1 MNDMIPQKDA
11 GQEPAMEAEPTARQK
26 LLQEIGRKLTEARE
40 ACQQSIDK
48 PARKLKLQK
57 RHLEALESGNW
68 DAMPDDVYVLGFLR
82 QYSHYLNVDLTDEI
96 HRLKNNQYTLT
107 KPLTFPD
114 PPLAPSRQWAWIAG
128 SAFVLLFIIFNV
140 MTGDYVSDNN
150 SDTELT
156 PTPVETTATADTIP
170 GENPATEMT
179 DSSIQSPAPVQPAT
193 TTPVTSIPANK
204 DLPASEPAL
213 TTASAKPAAHSKPQ
227 HTAGKHL
234 FRFDAVDSPVWLQI
248 SMPNKNGTG
257 KGRLLKEVLLQAG
270 FHVSIKAETDS
281 LWITC
286 GNAPALR
293 ISVDGTVAATKG
305 SLGAGKKILRD
316 YRFSIRGN

>member
-1 MNDMIPQKDA
+1 MNEMTSQKASGQQHA
-11 GQEPAMEAEPTARQK
+11 GDAEPTVRQA
-26 LLQEIGRKLTEARE
+26 LLQEIGSKLAQARE

-96 HRLKNNQYTLT
+96 HRLKNDQYTLT

-114 PPLAPSRQWAWIAG
+114 PPVAPSRQWAWIAG
-128 SAFVLLFIIFNV
+128 IAFVLLFIVFNV
-140 MTGDYVSDNN
+140 TTGNFISDNN
-150 SDTELT
+150 SDAESA
-156 PTPVETTATADTIP
+156 PTPVETEGIADTTTDA
-170 GENPATEMT
+170 NPASEAT
-179 DSSIQSPAPVQPAT
+179 DTIKHSPAPVQSVT
-193 TTPVTSIPANK
+193 TTPVSKETSSSETALPKKPAK
-204 DLPASEPAL
+204 PVTHSEPQQ
-213 TTASAKPAAHSKPQ
+213 AAN
-227 HTAGKHL
+227 KHL

-248 SMPNKNGTG
+248 SLPNANGAG
-257 KGRLLKEVLLQAG
+257 KGRLLKEALLQPG
-270 FHVSIKAETDS
+270 FHVSINAETDT

-293 ISVDGTVAATKG
+293 ITVDGTVAAAKG
-305 SLGAGKKILRD
+305 SLGTGKKILRD
-316 YRFSIRGN
+316 YPFRVHRN